1 MNQEQF
7 KTLVKGM
14 KAVYP
19 QPTFIPDNDAMLVW
33 YNLLKDLSY
42 EQVSVA
48 IQKHMMQNKFPPTIA
63 DIREKASELIKEET
77 DELSE
82 TEAWSIVWKAICK
95 SSYNSEEE
103 YAKLP
108 DDIKKVVGSHGQLRS
123 WAIDENF
130 NQAVES
136 SNFKRD
142 YRNYMQQK
150 REKSKLPER
159 FNNLRLNEK
168 ETEKIGE
175 INNADRN

>member
-19 QPTFIPDNDAMLVW
+19 QTTFIPDNDAFLVW
-33 YNLLKDLSY
+33 YNLLKDLPY
-42 EQVSVA
+42 DQVSVA
-48 IQKHMMQNKFPPTIA
+48 IQKHMMQEKFPPTIA
-63 DIREKASELIKEET
+63 DIREKTATLTESRT

-82 TEAWSIVWKAICK
+82 TEAWSIVWKAICR

-103 YAKLP
+103 FDKLP
-108 DDIKKVVGSHGQLRS
+108 DDLKKVVGSPGQLRA
-123 WAIDENF
+123 WAIDEGF
-130 NQAVES
+130 NLGVES

-150 REKSKLPER
+150 RENAKLPER
-159 FNNLRLNEK
+159 FNNLRLNSK
-168 ETEKIGE
+168 ETEKIGVDE
-175 INNADRN
+175 

>member
-63 DIREKASELIKEET
+63 DIREKASELIKDET
-77 DELSE
+77 DEL
-82 TEAWSIVWKAICK
+82 TEAEAWALVWKAICN
-95 SSYNSEEE
+95 SSYNAEKE
-103 YAKLP
+103 YEKLP
-108 DDIKKVVGSHGQLRS
+108 ADIQKVVGSHAQLRE
-123 WAIDENF
+123 WATDENF

-136 SNFKRD
+136 SNLKRA

-150 REKSKLPER
+150 REKAKLPER
-159 FNNLRLNEK
+159 FNNLRLNTK
-168 ETEKIGE
+168 ETEKIGVDE
-175 INNADRN
+175 

>member
-48 IQKHMMQNKFPPTIA
+48 IQKHMMQEKFPPTIA

-103 YAKLP
+103 YSKLP
-108 DDIKKVVGSHGQLRS
+108 EDLQKVVGSHGQLRA
-123 WAIDENF
+123 WAIDEEF
-130 NQAVES
+130 NLGVES

-150 REKSKLPER
+150 REKAKLPER
-159 FNNLRLNEK
+159 FNNLRLNANG
-168 ETEKIGE
+168 TEKIGVDK
-175 INNADRN
+175 NADRN

>member
-14 KAVYP
+14 KAVYT

-33 YNLLKDLSY
+33 YNLLKDLPY
-42 EQVSVA
+42 EHVSVA
-48 IQKHMMQNKFPPTIA
+48 IQKHMMQNKFAPTIA
-63 DIREKASELIKEET
+63 DIREKASELITDET
-77 DELSE
+77 DEF
-82 TEAWSIVWKAICK
+82 TEAQAWSLVWGAICN

-108 DDIKKVVGSHGQLRS
+108 DDIQKVVGSPSQLRAL
-123 WAIDENF
+123 AIDENF

-136 SNFKRD
+136 SNFKRA
-142 YRNYMQQK
+142 YRNYMQKK
-150 REKSKLPER
+150 RENAKLPER

-168 ETEKIGE
+168 GAERLGVNE
-175 INNADRN
+175 